1 MMLCRQIR
9 IKQMQVMKKKKK
21 IDKAHMKKT
30 ANNMMLCRQIRTDQM
45 QVIKRKK
52 INKETDG
59 VQRMDQMQVM
69 KRKKNKQRAD
79 GVQAN
84 KNGEK
89 KKIIKK
95 WTRSKW
101 SQRGLNPRPS
111 AHKSH
116 ALTDGATGQTT

>member
-69 KRKKNKQRAD
+69 KRKKIDKEQMVCMPIRMVRRRKNRWCAGKQ
-79 GVQAN
+79 
-84 KNGEK
+84 E
-89 KKIIKK
+89 
-95 WTRSKW
+95 W
-101 SQRGLNPRPS
+101 
-111 AHKSH
+111 
-116 ALTDGATGQTT
+116 